1 MPPHGPPRDASGRD
15 APGGGEPPRDEDGW
29 IGAIARRFP
38 PGPRVRVG
46 LGHDAA
52 VVAFD
57 GRDVVLKTDTVI
69 DGVDFR
75 LAACGARAAARK
87 ALAVTVS
94 DLAAMAALPRACVVS
109 AVLPRG
115 IDFATF
121 DALAAGFEDG
131 ARETGCEVVGGDTS
145 VADAPLVLTVAAIGE
160 PGPHGVVTRAG
171 ARPGMDLSVTG
182 PLGGSILGR
191 HLTFAPRVREAQVLA
206 ALGVPAA
213 MMDLSDGLSTDL
225 PRLAARSGVGA
236 EVDADALPVHAD
248 VARLG
253 DGLPPWRH
261 ALDDGEDF
269 ELLLAHAP
277 LAATTAAAL
286 AAAGVTLHRIGRV
299 TAPAGE
305 VTPREGGR
313 TAPLR
318 RGGFD
323 HLRAP
328 PQRPRGG

>member
-1 MPPHGPPRDASGRD
+1 MPPPEPPRDASRP
-15 APGGGEPPRDEDGW
+15 AEPARDEDAW

-38 PGPRVRVG
+38 AGPRVRVG

-57 GRDVVLKTDTVI
+57 GHDVVLKTDTVI

-75 LAACGARAAARK
+75 LAACGPRAAARK

-160 PGPHGVVTRAG
+160 PGPHGFVTRAG
-171 ARPGMDLSVTG
+171 ARPGMELSVTG

-191 HLTFAPRVREAQVLA
+191 HLTFTPRVREAQVLA

-236 EVDADALPVHAD
+236 EVDAAALPVHAD
-248 VARLG
+248 VMRLA
-253 DGLPPWRH
+253 DGVAPWRH

-269 ELLLAHAP
+269 ELLVAHRP
-277 LAATTAAAL
+277 LTAEVREAL
-286 AAAGVTLHRIGRV
+286 AAAGVSLHRVGRV
-299 TAPAGE
+299 TEAADG
-305 VTPREGGR
+305 VTLREGGR
-313 TAPLR
+313 VGPLR
-318 RGGFD
+318 RGGYD
-323 HLRAP
+323 HLRSHPSGP
-328 PQRPRGG
+328 PGA